1 MHKKFLKQCLGLRP
15 STSDDILLTELHRSP
30 LYMSALK
37 QIFTFRNKVMARSD
51 NHLVKVSMVESMA
64 LAAEGTRCW
73 ALNLARYFPLA
84 LHANPLPLSLL
95 DSLTHV
101 LDPTPIGTSLFSV
114 IRDRSDS
121 ERIGTKLMVYNTW
134 FYSGSFNISH
144 TFWFNLFRPKQIHAM
159 ARFRMGAHRLNVE
172 SERWRRPH
180 VPRSQRICKCCKMG
194 VVEDELHIL
203 YCPLYIDLRF
213 KFGIHLNGGG
223 QIDHSMRSLMN
234 AHDYDSWY
242 TLSCYLIACFKR
254 RDDFL
259 MRGLQLPSLLS

>member
-1 MHKKFLKQCLGLRP
+1 
-15 STSDDILLTELHRSP
+15 
-30 LYMSALK
+30 
-37 QIFTFRNKVMARSD
+37 
-51 NHLVKVSMVESMA
+51 
-64 LAAEGTRCW
+64 
-73 ALNLARYFPLA
+73 
-84 LHANPLPLSLL
+84 
-95 DSLTHV
+95 
-101 LDPTPIGTSLFSV
+101 
-114 IRDRSDS
+114 
-121 ERIGTKLMVYNTW
+121 MVYNTW

-223 QIDHSMRSLMN
+223 QIDYSMGSLMN
-234 AHDYDSWY
+234 AHDYDSLY
-242 TLSCYLIACFKR
+242 ALSYL
-254 RDDFL
+254 
-259 MRGLQLPSLLS
+259 LLD